1 MKKINLKTHVL
12 ALSALMISPIVISNL
27 YDDESTAQSDTANNC
42 SCSEADISIGSVETS
57 NVGLSLDGVGS
68 NIADGSTKYVYRL
81 KNDVSS
87 NKINYSIKDLNHKEL
102 ITYMRRNGFVNI
114 DNLSLHELRRL
125 NIAYN
130 YDALFWDMH
139 ERTGFPVSLFFA
151 YFVIEATRGGI
162 ETDLWANHWNPG
174 GIKYRNGSGNSY
186 VYKDDDCNGMCKFA
200 SVDNY
205 ASAVKLWSSVFNA
218 DRYELCKSEAKPLD
232 ICKCI
237 KDAGYHADKSYKI
250 RADIMKSYWS
260 YRKNFPRNI

>member
-12 ALSALMISPIVISNL
+12 ALSALMISPIVISNI
-27 YDDESTAQSDTANNC
+27 YDDDTTTQTDATNKC
-42 SCSEADISIGSVETS
+42 SCSETDGSVSEVETS
-57 NVGLSLDGVGS
+57 NVGLSLDNVGN
-68 NIADGSTKYVYRL
+68 NIADGSTIYVYRL
-81 KNDVSS
+81 KSDVIS

-102 ITYMRRNGFVNI
+102 ISYMTGNGFVDI

-139 ERTGFPVSLFFA
+139 ERTGLPVSLFFA
-151 YFVIEATRGGI
+151 YFVFEATKGGI
-162 ETDLWANHWNPG
+162 ETDLWINHWNPG
-174 GIKYRNGSGNSY
+174 GIKHRSGSSNSY
-186 VYKDDDCNGMCKFA
+186 VYKNDDCNGMCKFA

-218 DRYELCKSEAKPLD
+218 DRYKLCKSKAKPLD

-237 KDAGYHADKSYKI
+237 KDAGYHGDKSYKI
-250 RADIMKSYWS
+250 RADIMKSYWG
-260 YRKNFPRNI
+260 YRKNFPKNI